1 MKVLILC
8 DRESDEGAEP
18 GLLAQVE
25 TAAAR
30 AGRAVRT
37 AVLNGDEIAPCVGCF
52 SCWVKTPGLCAVT
65 NDCVNGLSREMMR
78 SDALVL
84 LSRIR
89 YGGYSRDVKAFLDR
103 AIPNILPFFEIY
115 RGKMHHAM
123 RYKKFPRLV
132 TVGYGES
139 TGDERETFRELAR
152 RNALNLRPPRYDCLI
167 AQDTGEYAD
176 VLSAL
181 DRILSEAEV

>member
-8 DRESDEGAEP
+8 DRESADGAEL
-18 GLLAQVE
+18 GLRAQVE
-25 TAAAR
+25 SAAAR
-30 AGRAVRT
+30 AGREVRT
-37 AVLNGDEIAPCVGCF
+37 VVLNGDEIKPCVGCF
-52 SCWVKTPGLCAVT
+52 GCWVKTPGLCVVT
-65 NDCVNGLSREMMR
+65 GDCVNGLSREMMR
-78 SDALVL
+78 SDALML

-123 RYKKFPRLV
+123 RYKKFPRLI
-132 TVGYGES
+132 TIGYGES
-139 TGDERETFRELAR
+139 TDGERETFRELTR

-167 AQDTGEYAD
+167 TQGAGGQAD

-181 DRILSEAEV
+181 DRTLSEAEV